1 MAELI
6 TLIYI
11 LGILTTSA
19 YSMPSRSTSTKYAS
33 SRSCLCLSMLVK
45 MLNKVGVI
53 SALVVGRL
61 PVGYVR
67 ALLQRGPQVVVDH
80 YKAVSWLRCRD
91 QR

>member
-1 MAELI
+1 
-6 TLIYI
+6 
-11 LGILTTSA
+11 
-19 YSMPSRSTSTKYAS
+19 
-33 SRSCLCLSMLVK
+33 MLVK

-67 ALLQRGPQVVVDH
+67 ALLQRGPQVAVDH